1 MSTRLFVYGTLKR
14 GYSRAGC
21 LQGQAFLGNAETV
34 PGYRLYDNGSY
45 PAMTLSESS
54 SVVTGELWEVN
65 AGCLAELDQIE
76 GVPTLYQRTIVK
88 LSTHPGELVESY
100 LYCQSLD
107 GWCDIGS
114 RWPAES
120 SEETL

>member
-14 GYSRAGC
+14 GCSRAGC
-21 LQGQAFLGNAETV
+21 LQGQTFLGNAETV

-45 PAMTLSESS
+45 PAMTLSDCS
-54 SVVTGELWEVN
+54 SVVTGELWEVD

-88 LSTHPGELVESY
+88 LSTHAGESVQTY

-107 GWCDIGS
+107 GWRDIGS

-120 SEETL
+120 SGETL